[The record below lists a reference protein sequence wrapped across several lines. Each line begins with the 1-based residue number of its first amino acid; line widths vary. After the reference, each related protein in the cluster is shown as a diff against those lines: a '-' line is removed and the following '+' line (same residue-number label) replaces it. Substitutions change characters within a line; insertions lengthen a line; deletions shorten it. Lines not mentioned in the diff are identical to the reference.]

1 VPSFAIAT
9 VIILA
14 RAIRREAAAN
24 VGGSGC
30 EDGPVRTVV
39 VSDLHLGAANDA
51 DLLRRPSF
59 LKRLTRFLGAGDRV
73 VLLGDV
79 LELRDRPL
87 RRVVEL
93 STPAF
98 EAIGRAVGA
107 GGEVVVVAGNHDHHL
122 VEGWLERRMLDGA
135 GPLGLE
141 QFAEPE
147 GAAAPLA
154 AAAAPAP
161 VRLAYPGLWLAD
173 RIYATHGHFLDRH
186 LTIPTFERL
195 GVAMVERL
203 LGMPP
208 ADDPLAPPSGPEPVV
223 PEVYESAQGPVYAL
237 LFALAQA
244 APPGRT
250 GGAEPSARIWQT
262 LGGGES
268 AAAKLRGWLLG
279 AVAVPGAVGVA
290 NRLGLGPVRSDLSP
304 GAISRAGIAA
314 MRDVVEKLRIDADW
328 VVFGHT
334 HRRGPREGESEWLTP
349 AGARLVNTGSWVHSP
364 GLLGRTA
371 AESGWW
377 PGTAG
382 VVEDGEPRLVH
393 LLDELSREDLNRPD

>member
-1 VPSFAIAT
+1 M
-9 VIILA
+9 
-14 RAIRREAAAN
+14 
-24 VGGSGC
+24 
-30 EDGPVRTVV
+30 RTVV
-39 VSDLHLGAANDA
+39 VSDLHLGAANDG

-59 LKRLTRFLGAGDRV
+59 LERLTGFLAAGDRV

-87 RRVVEL
+87 RRVIEL
-93 STPAF
+93 ATPVFA
-98 EAIGRAVGA
+98 AIGRAAGA

-122 VEGWLERRMLDGA
+122 VEGWLERRMLDDA
-135 GPLGLE
+135 EPLGLE

-147 GAAAPLA
+147 DAAAPLA
-154 AAAAPAP
+154 AAAAPAA

-173 RIYATHGHFLDRH
+173 HIYATHGHFLDRH

-208 ADDPLAPPSGPEPVV
+208 ADDPLAPPTGPEPVG

-244 APPGRT
+244 APPGRA
-250 GGAEPSARIWQT
+250 GGAEPSARIWQA
-262 LGGGES
+262 LGGGETT
-268 AAAKLRGWLLG
+268 AAKLRGWLLG

-304 GAISRAGIAA
+304 GAISRAGVAA

-349 AGARLVNTGSWVHSP
+349 AGGRLLNTGSWVHSP
-364 GLLGRTA
+364 SLLGRTA

-377 PGTAG
+377 PGTVG
-382 VVEDGEPRLVH
+382 VVEDDEPRLVH
-393 LLDELSREDLNRPD
+393 LLDELSREDLNRLD